1 MGISMAIENSDAHDG
16 ASTALAINSKHDQS
30 TNFEG
35 DAPPR
40 LSALRVTVA
49 ILVVVCVLGLGGVWI
64 ARKVSATP
72 SSPSRTTWFAPYVDT
87 TLTPTFQFQDPSSD
101 TSHQSVLG
109 FVVSSPASACT
120 PSWGGAYSLKQA
132 DEQLNLGNRIAQYQ
146 AIGGIPI
153 VSFGGKSN
161 SELALNCT
169 DDSALK
175 AAYLSVINRYHLST
189 IDFDL
194 EGASLQNWSSIK
206 RRAQVVGEV
215 ENSISS
221 AGGHLSVWVTLP
233 VEPDGLQ
240 DNAVSVIDAFLHD
253 HVAIAGIN
261 VMSMDFTTTSADMLT
276 SVESSITA
284 TQSQLAKIFTSYGDT
299 MTSTQVWNH
308 LGTTVQI
315 GQNDVAGQKFTVD
328 DARSLATFATANH
341 LGRVSMWSINRD
353 FQCGTAFAEIGVQSN
368 TCSGVAQ
375 SSQEFSDIF
384 AKLNGTP
391 TQVGATT
398 QTTTSTVADNPAT
411 SPYPIW
417 QPADPYV
424 VGYKVVR
431 EGNIY
436 QAKWYN
442 SGQDPAAQVQ
452 YQWQTPW
459 LLLGPVL
466 STSHAPTTTT
476 LAPGTDPSWSPSTA
490 YKAGVRVLFDGLPY
504 QAKWYNTGESPA
516 AEASDPTGS
525 PWSPLFTI
533 PGEPTSGSN

>member
-1 MGISMAIENSDAHDG
+1 MTIENPDEHV
-16 ASTALAINSKHDQS
+16 STALAIGLDRADQP
-30 TNFEG
+30 TKFEG
-35 DAPPR
+35 DTPPR

-49 ILVVVCVLGLGGVWI
+49 VLIAVCVLGLGGVWV
-64 ARKVSATP
+64 ARRVSASP

-109 FVVSSPASACT
+109 FVVSSPTSACT

-153 VSFGGKSN
+153 VSFGGKAN
-161 SELALNCT
+161 SELAVNCT
-169 DDSALK
+169 DESALK
-175 AAYLSVINRYHLST
+175 TAYLSVINRYHLST

-206 RRAQVVGEV
+206 RRARVIAEV
-215 ENSISS
+215 ESSIVN

-233 VEPDGLQ
+233 VEPNGLQ
-240 DNAVSVIDAFLHD
+240 DNAVSAIDAFLHD
-253 HVAIAGIN
+253 HVALAGVN
-261 VMSMDFTTTSADMLT
+261 VMSMDFNSSNSDMIT

-284 TQSQLAKIFTSYGDT
+284 TQTQLAKIFASYGVK

-308 LGTTVQI
+308 LGTTVEI
-315 GQNDVAGQKFTVD
+315 GQNDVAGEKFTVA
-328 DARSLATFATANH
+328 DAHTLATFADSHH

-375 SSQEFSDIF
+375 TSRNFSNVF

-391 TQVGATT
+391 ADAGSTT

-466 STSHAPTTTT
+466 ASSHAPTTTT
-476 LAPGTDPSWSPSTA
+476 LAPGIDPAWSPTSP
-490 YKAGVRVLFDGLPY
+490 YKAGDRVLFNGLPY
-504 QAKWYNTGESPA
+504 QAKWYNTGDSPA

-525 PWSPLFTI
+525 PWTPLFTI
-533 PGEPTSGSN
+533 PGEPVTASN